1 MSMSFDFS
9 GQNVFVVG
17 GTSGINLGIAQGF
30 ARWGARVMVASRSQ
44 DKVDKAVEGLK
55 ELGADAGGVSFDVR
69 DYAAVENGF
78 AQAAEFFGGPID
90 NLISGAAGN
99 VPGRLT
105 DLSPNAVKAMVE
117 IDLMGTF
124 HVMRAAH
131 PHLKKPGASVVNIS
145 APQAF
150 NAMSHQ
156 SPVCAAKAGV
166 DMVTQS
172 LALEWG
178 ADGIRINSISPG
190 PIDGTEGMA
199 RLSPTEDLRKAVE
212 RSVPIR
218 RMGTTDDIAKAAGF
232 LCSDAGSYVSGVVLP
247 VDGGWGVSGASVV
260 MTHAAG
266 FMDKM
271 MQGQKRS

>member
-1 MSMSFDFS
+1 MTMTFDFS
-9 GQNVFVVG
+9 GHNVFVVG
-17 GTSGINLGIAQGF
+17 GTSGINFGIAQGF
-30 ARWGARVMVASRSQ
+30 ARWGAKIMVASRKQ
-44 DKVDKAVEGLK
+44 NKVDQAVEGLK
-55 ELGADAGGVSFDVR
+55 GLGAEASGVTFDVR
-69 DYAAVENGF
+69 DYEAVEKGF
-78 AQAAEFFGGPID
+78 EEAASFFGGPID
-90 NLISGAAGN
+90 SLISGAAGN
-99 VPGRLT
+99 VPGRLL

-124 HVMRAAH
+124 HVMRACY

-166 DMVTQS
+166 DMVTKS

-178 ADGIRINSISPG
+178 AEGVRVNSISPG
-190 PIDGTEGMA
+190 PIDETEGMA
-199 RLSPTEDLRKAVE
+199 RLAPTPQIREAVIK
-212 RSVPIR
+212 SVPTK
-218 RMGTTDDIAKAAGF
+218 RMGVTDDIAKAAGF
-232 LCSDAGSYVSGVVLP
+232 LCSDAADYVSGVVLP

-266 FMDKM
+266 FMDKLK
-271 MQGQKRS
+271 GR

>member
-1 MSMSFDFS
+1 MTMTFDFS

-30 ARWGARVMVASRSQ
+30 ARWGARVFVASRKQ
-44 DKVDKAVEGLK
+44 DKVDEAVEGLSA
-55 ELGADAGGVSFDVR
+55 LGADASGTTFDVR
-69 DYAAVENGF
+69 DYAAVEAGF
-78 AQAAEFFGGPID
+78 EDAAKFFGAPID
-90 NLISGAAGN
+90 HLISGAAGN

-124 HVMRAAH
+124 HVMRACY

-178 ADGIRINSISPG
+178 ADGIRVNSISPG

-199 RLSPTEDLRKAVE
+199 RLAPTDQIREAVTK
-212 RSVPIR
+212 SVPMK

-232 LCSDAGSYVSGVVLP
+232 LCSDAGDYVSGVVLP

-260 MTHAAG
+260 MTHAAN
-266 FMDKM
+266 FMDKLK
-271 MQGQKRS
+271 GG

>member
-1 MSMSFDFS
+1 MSMTFDFS

-17 GTSGINLGIAQGF
+17 GTSGINFGIAQGF
-30 ARWGARVMVASRSQ
+30 ARWGAKVMVASRSQ
-44 DKVDKAVEGLK
+44 KKVDAAVETLK
-55 ELGADAGGVSFDVR
+55 ELGAEASGVAFDVR
-69 DYAAVENGF
+69 DYAAVEAGF
-78 AQAAEFFGGPID
+78 ETVRDFFGREID
-90 NLISGAAGN
+90 NLVSGAAGN
-99 VPGRLT
+99 VPGRLA

-124 HVMRAAH
+124 HVMRAAY

-150 NAMSHQ
+150 AAMSHQ

-166 DMVTQS
+166 DMVTKS

-178 ADGIRINSISPG
+178 AEGVRINSISPG
-190 PIDGTEGMA
+190 PIDGTEGMV
-199 RLSPTEDLRKAVE
+199 RLAPTDQIREAVVN
-212 RSVPIR
+212 SVPIKR
-218 RMGTTDDIAKAAGF
+218 FGTPDDIAKAAGF

-260 MTHAAG
+260 MTAAAG
-266 FMDKM
+266 FMDKLT
-271 MQGQKRS
+271 QK

>member
-1 MSMSFDFS
+1 MSMTFDFS
-9 GQNVFVVG
+9 GQNVLVVG

-30 ARWGARVMVASRSQ
+30 ARWGAKVMVASRSQ
-44 DKVDKAVEGLK
+44 DKVDAAVAGLK
-55 ELGADAGGVSFDVR
+55 DLGAEASGVAFDVR
-69 DYAAVENGF
+69 NYEAVEAGF
-78 AQAAEFFGGPID
+78 ETVKTFFGGEID

-124 HVMRAAH
+124 HVMRAAY

-150 NAMSHQ
+150 AAMSHQ

-166 DMVTQS
+166 DMVTKS

-178 ADGIRINSISPG
+178 AEGIRINSISPG

-199 RLSPTEDLRKAVE
+199 RLAPNEKLREAVVA
-212 RSVPIR
+212 SVPIKR
-218 RMGTTDDIAKAAGF
+218 FGSPDDIAKAAGF
-232 LCSDAGSYVSGVVLP
+232 LCSDAGTYVSGVVLP
-247 VDGGWGVSGASVV
+247 VDGGWGVSGASTV
-260 MTHAAG
+260 MTAAAG

-271 MQGQKRS
+271 MGR

>member
-1 MSMSFDFS
+1 MTMTFDFS
-9 GQNVFVVG
+9 GKNVFVVG

-30 ARWGARVMVASRSQ
+30 ARWGAKVAVASRSQ
-44 DKVDKAVEGLK
+44 KKVDAAVEGLK
-55 ELGADAGGVSFDVR
+55 ELGSDAVGVAFDVR
-69 DYAAVENGF
+69 DYAAVEAGF
-78 AQAAEFFGGPID
+78 AEVTEKLGGSID

-124 HVMRAAH
+124 HVMRACH
-131 PHLKKPGASVVNIS
+131 PHLTKPGASIVNIS

-150 NAMSHQ
+150 TAMSHQ

-166 DMVTQS
+166 DMVTRS

-178 ADGIRINSISPG
+178 AEGVRINSISPG

-199 RLSPTEDLRKAVE
+199 RLAPTDQIRDAVT
-212 RSVPIR
+212 RSVPLQ
-218 RMGTTDDIAKAAGF
+218 RMGTPDDIAKAAGF
-232 LCSDAGSYVSGVVLP
+232 LCSDAGAYVSGVVLP

-260 MTHAAG
+260 MTAAAG

-271 MQGQKRS
+271 KG

>member
-1 MSMSFDFS
+1 MTMTFDFS
-9 GQNVFVVG
+9 GKNVFVVG
-17 GTSGINLGIAQGF
+17 GTSGINYGIAQGF
-30 ARWGARVMVASRSQ
+30 ARWGAKLMVASRKQ
-44 DKVDKAVEGLK
+44 DKVDEAVAGLK
-55 ELGADAGGVSFDVR
+55 ELGAETGGTTFDVR
-69 DYAAVENGF
+69 DYAAVEAGF
-78 AQAAEFFGGPID
+78 EEAARFFGGPID
-90 NLISGAAGN
+90 ILISGAAGN
-99 VPGRLT
+99 VPGRLM

-124 HVMRAAH
+124 HVMRACYAH
-131 PHLKKPGASVVNIS
+131 LAKPGASVINIS

-166 DMVTQS
+166 DMVTKS

-178 ADGIRINSISPG
+178 SEGIRVNSISPG

-199 RLSPTEDLRKAVE
+199 RLAPTPQIREAVTK
-212 RSVPIR
+212 SVPTK

-232 LCSDAGSYVSGVVLP
+232 LSSDAADYISGVVLP

-260 MTHAAG
+260 MTHAAS
-266 FMDKM
+266 FMDKLK
-271 MQGQKRS
+271 GG

>member
-1 MSMSFDFS
+1 MSMTFDFS

-17 GTSGINLGIAQGF
+17 GTSGINFGIAQGF
-30 ARWGARVMVASRSQ
+30 ARWGAKVMVASRSQ
-44 DKVDKAVEGLK
+44 KKVDAAVETLK
-55 ELGADAGGVSFDVR
+55 ELGANASGVAFDVR
-69 DYAAVENGF
+69 DYAAVEAGF
-78 AQAAEFFGGPID
+78 ETVRDFFGGEID
-90 NLISGAAGN
+90 NLVSGAAGN
-99 VPGRLT
+99 VPGRLV

-124 HVMRAAH
+124 HVMRAAY

-150 NAMSHQ
+150 AAMSHQ

-166 DMVTQS
+166 DMVTKS

-178 ADGIRINSISPG
+178 AEGVRINSISPG
-190 PIDGTEGMA
+190 PIDGTEGMV
-199 RLSPTEDLRKAVE
+199 RLAPTDQVREAIVK
-212 RSVPIR
+212 SVPIKR
-218 RMGTTDDIAKAAGF
+218 FGTPDDIAKAAGF

-260 MTHAAG
+260 MTAAAG
-266 FMDKM
+266 FMDKLT
-271 MQGQKRS
+271 QK